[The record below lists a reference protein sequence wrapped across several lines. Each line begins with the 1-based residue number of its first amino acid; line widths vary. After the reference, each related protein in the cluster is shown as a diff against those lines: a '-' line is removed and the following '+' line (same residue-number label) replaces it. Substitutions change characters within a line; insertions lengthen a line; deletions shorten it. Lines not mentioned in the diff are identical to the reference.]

1 MPYGFERLLGW
12 PIGMQCTRTLACVQ
26 EGDAR
31 LLAAVQLRSRPF
43 EPLILYTSE
52 MHQKPAR
59 AIKHDRRT
67 RCWQLAIEALEV
79 VHVEAALLPPPIAAT
94 KAHAVMFGDP
104 TRNNERR
111 RYP

>member
-59 AIKHDRRT
+59 AIKHDRRA
-67 RCWQLAIEALEV
+67 RCWQLAIEALDRM
-79 VHVEAALLPPPIAAT
+79 ALSNDEGVL
-94 KAHAVMFGDP
+94 KAIGGADAIGYLIRRGALCHAP
-104 TRNNERR
+104 
-111 RYP
+111 